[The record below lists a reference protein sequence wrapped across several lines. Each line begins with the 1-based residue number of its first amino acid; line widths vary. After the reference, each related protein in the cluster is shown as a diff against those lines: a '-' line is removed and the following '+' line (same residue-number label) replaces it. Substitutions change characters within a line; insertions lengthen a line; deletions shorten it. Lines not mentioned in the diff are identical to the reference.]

1 MFKYN
6 YITALFPS
14 LISPPPPPPIYSFH
28 LIFSP
33 CCVISALY
41 ITAAHSSNP
50 LFFIYLFVTSPSFL
64 FLASL
69 PPVLL
74 FSYFAPHT
82 HFFFLLPHFSFIN
95 ISSLTPL
102 SHTSYF
108 YMYIYP
114 LFFKIFELLIIFSY
128 LDGMETILLP
138 YSVERVVSVLLSV
151 HCITTSAPFV

>member
-6 YITALFPS
+6 CLVSFPHF
-14 LISPPPPPPIYSFH
+14 LPPPPLYIHH

-41 ITAAHSSNP
+41 ITAAHSSTP
-50 LFFIYLFVTSPSFL
+50 LFFIYLFVTSSSFL
-64 FLASL
+64 FPASL
-69 PPVLL
+69 PPSPHTSFFLYQYF
-74 FSYFAPHT
+74 FSYTSLPYII
-82 HFFFLLPHFSFIN
+82 FLHV
-95 ISSLTPL
+95 
-102 SHTSYF
+102 
-108 YMYIYP
+108 YP

-138 YSVERVVSVLLSV
+138 YFVERVVSVLLSV